1 MVDCRAASIHA
12 FTRRWF
18 HCRTSRACASRA
30 GHAQAVH
37 ADDVSKAVAR
47 LTGFSS
53 RVLVSSVVTNGQS
66 VAGVLHARLSQLE
79 ELRGHFPGQP
89 VLPAV
94 LMLESMFQVAAVGFI
109 GNAIAFDVR
118 RVQDARFRR
127 PVLEG
132 QEVLIR
138 VDHLGGD
145 SADKSAR
152 RIKLRGFAEFLMDD
166 NKTAGAE
173 VASAMFES
181 IVIGP

>member
-1 MVDCRAASIHA
+1 
-12 FTRRWF
+12 
-18 HCRTSRACASRA
+18 
-30 GHAQAVH
+30 
-37 ADDVSKAVAR
+37 
-47 LTGFSS
+47 
-53 RVLVSSVVTNGQS
+53 VLVSSVVTNGRS
-66 VAGVLHARLSQLE
+66 VTGVLRARASQLE
-79 ELRGHFPGQP
+79 ELGGHFPGQP

-94 LMLESMFQVAAVGFI
+94 LMLESMFQVAAAGFI
-109 GNAIAFDVR
+109 GSATAFDVC

-145 SADKSAR
+145 PVDKAAR
-152 RIKLRGFAEFLMDD
+152 CIKLRGFAEFLLDN

-181 IVIGP
+181 IVIDP